1 MPNDR
6 VAFENRKKSGYVQ
19 EVFDCKRLTV
29 QGGKRPNQPRSVFS
43 GVFKSCMKQL
53 QVAKGTDFPQQI
65 PC

>member
-1 MPNDR
+1 M
-6 VAFENRKKSGYVQ
+6 
-19 EVFDCKRLTV
+19 